1 MKSKAFKVYD
11 KNIKEYRY
19 VDYKDIV
26 ILLRA
31 TSNWAPSFLE
41 ELKLEGIPVYAD
53 TGTGYFST
61 IEIQIIMSLLQII
74 DNPRQDIPMLSVLR
88 SPIGGFTSEELVDIR
103 IGQREISFYEAMV
116 NFQIRSKQS

>member
-1 MKSKAFKVYD
+1 M
-11 KNIKEYRY
+11 
-19 VDYKDIV
+19 DYKDIV

-53 TGTGYFST
+53 TGTGYFNT
-61 IEIQIIMSLLQII
+61 IEIQIIMSLLQVI

-116 NFQIRSKQS
+116 NFVEAKETELNDNSKEA